1 MWAPEKSAGDRETL
15 LLSTRY
21 FHASFADHSVQAL
34 VRPRKQR
41 VSRGL
46 VQHIQAL
53 LVGRAWIDEEKVL
66 SDRAGEEL
74 SILGNEPDTLAQGV
88 EIHRVARQPVIKNPP
103 ALRRIQPDQ
112 QLDQRRLPGARRS
125 HERDRLAAL
134 HREGNV
140 TERRRGGRLVH
151 EPDVVELELLDVR
164 QWNRIRRLRIF
175 RRLENLPE
183 VRQRSE
189 EHTSELQS

>member
-21 FHASFADHSVQAL
+21 FHASFTDHRVQAL

-53 LVGRAWIDEEKVL
+53 LIGRAWIDVEKVL

-74 SILGNEPDTLAQGV
+74 SILRNEADALAQGV
-88 EIHRVARQPVIKNPP
+88 EIHRIARQPVVKNPP
-103 ALRRIQPDQ
+103 ALRRIQTYQ
-112 QLDQRRLPGARRS
+112 ELDQCRLSRARRS
-125 HERDRLAAL
+125 HERDRLASL

-140 TERRRGGRLVH
+140 TERR
-151 EPDVVELELLDVR
+151 
-164 QWNRIRRLRIF
+164 
-175 RRLENLPE
+175 
-183 VRQRSE
+183 
-189 EHTSELQS
+189 